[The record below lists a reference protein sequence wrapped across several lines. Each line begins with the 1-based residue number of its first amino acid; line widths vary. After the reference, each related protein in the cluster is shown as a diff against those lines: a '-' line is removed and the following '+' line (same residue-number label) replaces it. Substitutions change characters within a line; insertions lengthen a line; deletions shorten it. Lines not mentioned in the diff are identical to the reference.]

1 MYVSFWQ
8 ACKLIKSFQNSFSLF
23 IKLHIYVHYNPKIPP
38 IGTQSHK
45 KNLNTIYTR
54 RQVQSINFFLVLI
67 FIQLLK
73 VYSIC
78 SYCQILATFLVL
90 YNASL
95 YPVLHP
101 IVCPSHSSTPIL
113 PLPSLSRLVTTCF
126 FPASVSLIALIL
138 KDKTGNN
145 QIFMK
150 VELVNILSYMYMWN
164 ITQLLKYTL

>member
-1 MYVSFWQ
+1 MYVSCWQ

-95 YPVLHP
+95 QPIQCQ
-101 IVCPSHSSTPIL
+101 IVCTFQSTYNYISC
-113 PLPSLSRLVTTCF
+113 PLP
-126 FPASVSLIALIL
+126 
-138 KDKTGNN
+138 TGNH
-145 QIFMK
+145 QF
-150 VELVNILSYMYMWN
+150 VLYVCESASFLFYSLVCVFLRF
-164 ITQLLKYTL
+164 LV